1 MASQAP
7 SPSLL
12 LYFLVRVLLLFP
24 PYKISID
31 PGEAKG
37 RPYKSYQPTS
47 PYLCNPFILSP
58 KRCLIIVVSKLEKYS
73 LQTNGI
79 SKLEQISLRKE
90 VGVTPNTKPVQMS
103 SFYLLLLA
111 NEQQAVYKGH
121 GLNSLNLRFIVPRQ
135 R

>member
-73 LQTNGI
+73 LQTDKWN
-79 SKLEQISLRKE
+79 LEIGTDILKE
-90 VGVTPNTKPVQMS
+90 GGGFDPQHETSSDVILLSPPIGQRAAGCVQRS
-103 SFYLLLLA
+103 RPEFS
-111 NEQQAVYKGH
+111 EPEVH
-121 GLNSLNLRFIVPRQ
+121 CS
-135 R
+135 